1 MDKIES
7 IVSAV
12 NGAIWGP
19 FSVFAIVI
27 IGVYLT
33 FKTGFVQIAHPK
45 FLWDNTL
52 GSLIKSGK
60 QTDGKKGVS
69 PFQAVT
75 TALAGSVGVGSIS
88 GVAGAIALGGAG
100 AIFWMWVSSFF
111 GMATKYAETALAVKF
126 RRTNDKGENFGGP
139 MYYMEDGLKM
149 KYLGVIFAALGGLAS
164 FGIGNITQASEIAV
178 AVHDLFGLPN
188 GFYVGDVYVSTAFAT
203 GVIITI
209 IAGFAILGG
218 ISRIS
223 KITMF
228 FVPFMSMFYI
238 FLCVIA
244 LVCRCDCIADAFCRI
259 FTDAFSLRAV
269 GGGVGGYVMT
279 RALKIGV
286 MRGVF
291 SNESGMGSAPIAHA
305 ASNEK
310 SPRKQAAWAVFE
322 VAVDSFV
329 ISTITALVIIISGTA
344 GTHSQTG
351 ELLMGGDLTALA
363 FESVLGGFGSA
374 MVRISVIFFAMAT
387 IFGWSYYG
395 EQCFSY
401 LFDGSEGM
409 LKLYKLLFSAAALA
423 GTSCSA
429 MIVWDL
435 SDILNGL
442 MTVPNIAAVI
452 ALVGQVELIQD
463 TGDAAAAKKKQK
475 LPHNIGVG
483 SV

>member
-19 FSVFAIVI
+19 FSVFILMM

-52 GSLIKSGK
+52 GSLIKS
-60 QTDGKKGVS
+60 DKKNGNKGGVS
-69 PFQAVT
+69 PFRAVT

-100 AIFWMWVSSFF
+100 SIFWMWVSSFF

-126 RRTNDKGENFGGP
+126 RRTNDKGENYGGP
-139 MYYMEDGLKM
+139 MYYIEDGLKM
-149 KYLGVIFAALGGLAS
+149 KWPAVIFAALGGLAS
-164 FGIGNITQASEIAV
+164 FGIGNITQASEIFIA
-178 AVHDLFGLPN
+178 ARDLFKLPD
-188 GFYVGDVYVSTAFAT
+188 GFHIGDIYMSSSFVTGAVITLLAAFAL
-203 GVIITI
+203 
-209 IAGFAILGG
+209 LGG

-223 KITMF
+223 KITVF
-228 FVPFMSMFYI
+228 FVPFMSLFYI
-238 FLCVIA
+238 FLCTAA
-244 LVCRCDCIADAFCRI
+244 LVCGYDCVVDAFWQI
-259 FTDAFSLRAV
+259 FSGAFSLKAV
-269 GGGVGGYVMT
+269 GGGVGGYVIT
-279 RALKIGV
+279 RAIKVGV

-305 ASNEK
+305 ASTEK
-310 SPRKQAAWAVFE
+310 SPQKQAAWAVFE

-329 ISTITALVIIISGTA
+329 ISTITALVIIISGKA
-344 GTHSQTG
+344 GMLSPTG

-363 FESVLGGFGSA
+363 FESVLGGFGSM
-374 MVRISVIFFAMAT
+374 MVRVSVIFFAMAT

-395 EQCFSY
+395 EQCFAY
-401 LFDGSEGM
+401 LFNGGNVAIR
-409 LKLYKLLFSAAALA
+409 LYKLLFSASALV

-429 MIVWDL
+429 VIVWDL

-442 MTVPNIAAVI
+442 MTIPNIAAVI
-452 ALVGQVELIQD
+452 ALMNRVELIGD
-463 TGDAAAAKKKQK
+463 TKDVCAVPGGIKKCRTD
-475 LPHNIGVG
+475 
-483 SV
+483 